1 MIRGQPRPAARRL
14 RGESRHVSTGQGSR
28 ADNGGNPASI
38 RRIIADDDVTK
49 SPTGSVKQHA
59 PAPGVPANTPSAPA
73 AARDRDTVLS
83 AFDDAEKDEAES
95 GSDVFELTEAMQ
107 SEAAAFG
114 TIDGPPEVMF
124 SDAQESE
131 EPEDPAP
138 PPARAARGVAA
149 PQSDRSLLSPRTAA
163 AVDMAFNSL
172 AHTVLVQNSRT
183 LEDLV
188 REMLK
193 PMLKAWLDDNLP
205 NMVERMVR
213 AEIERV
219 SRGRG

>member
-1 MIRGQPRPAARRL
+1 MIREQAGGLPVAVGMFGMSQAAKAQEPTMEEIL
-14 RGESRHVSTGQGSR
+14 
-28 ADNGGNPASI
+28 ASI
-38 RRIIADDDVTK
+38 RRIIADDDVSK
-49 SPTGSVKQHA
+49 SPAA
-59 PAPGVPANTPSAPA
+59 PAKQPAAPA
-73 AARDRDTVLS
+73 GVNQHTALS
-83 AFDDAEKDEAES
+83 EFDDAEEDTAQT

-114 TIDGPPEVMF
+114 TIDGPPDVMF
-124 SDAQESE
+124 SDAPEPE
-131 EPEDPAP
+131 EPAPA
-138 PPARAARGVAA
+138 PARAARPVATA
-149 PQSDRSLLSPRTAA
+149 PQPDRPLLSPRTAA

>member
-1 MIRGQPRPAARRL
+1 M
-14 RGESRHVSTGQGSR
+14 
-28 ADNGGNPASI
+28 
-38 RRIIADDDVTK
+38 
-49 SPTGSVKQHA
+49 
-59 PAPGVPANTPSAPA
+59 
-73 AARDRDTVLS
+73 LS
-83 AFDDAEKDEAES
+83 AFDDAEKDDAQA

-114 TIDGPPEVMF
+114 TIDGPPDVMF
-124 SDAQESE
+124 SDAP
-131 EPEDPAP
+131 EPEEPAP
-138 PPARAARGVAA
+138 PPVRAARPVATA
-149 PQSDRSLLSPRTAA
+149 PQPDRSLLSPRTAA